1 MYASAK
7 TSHLHML
14 LTLSYAELPAVY
26 AEELVPLLESS
37 FNVFWSTV
45 LYNETVLPFCDTFL
59 RYAPRVEVTDDGCRS
74 GWSGAGGQWEVRE
87 LERCR
92 EWEEEAK
99 VEGRKWKTGMGEG
112 KRERMRGRDT
122 EGETE
127 RIRGTGK
134 EKGSGTGGRR
144 GKMRG

>member
-1 MYASAK
+1 MELIPFLPDS
-7 TSHLHML
+7 
-14 LTLSYAELPAVY
+14 LSYAELPAVY

-99 VEGRKWKTGMGEG
+99 VQR
-112 KRERMRGRDT
+112 
-122 EGETE
+122 
-127 RIRGTGK
+127 
-134 EKGSGTGGRR
+134 RR
-144 GKMRG
+144 GEEEQDVPEFWSTGECVMLHRLIHCRPCCRWF